1 MGKIGRVAYQTGAV
15 TVPSSE
21 LGVVERAALLALM
34 AEAREVPNAFLTNS
48 IKIELKKDSRLR
60 LAKLGLINVRQEKNR
75 FHLELSERGWKWC
88 VDELGQSPPPKAG
101 SMGGALYAILNA
113 LGRSL
118 PRHELGLADLLGD
131 AGHELVAPPPAA
143 TIEERIRGVY
153 AELARRPGSWVKLAD
168 LRAKLP
174 VLDRDVV
181 DEALVR
187 MNHEDDVRVA
197 PEANQKTLTREDR
210 EAAVIIGNRDRHLLA
225 IGV

>member
-21 LGVVERAALLALM
+21 LTGVERAALLALM
-34 AEAREVPNAFLTNS
+34 AEAREVSYSFLTNS
-48 IKIELKKDSRLR
+48 IKVGLKSNSRLK
-60 LAKLGLINVRQEKNR
+60 LAKLGLINVRQER
-75 FHLELSERGWKWC
+75 FLQLELSERGWKWC

-118 PRHELGLADLLGD
+118 PRYELGLADLFGD
-131 AGHELVAPPPAA
+131 AGPEVAAPPSAA
-143 TIEERIRGVY
+143 TIEERIRSVY
-153 AELARRPGSWVKLAD
+153 GELARRPGSWVKLAD

-174 VLDRDVV
+174 AFDRDLV

-187 MNHEDDVRVA
+187 MNLEDDVRVA

-210 EAAVIIGNRDRHLLA
+210 EAAVIIGNRDRHLVA